1 MGVEIG
7 GGAEVGRS
15 RGFFGGLLVVALTAL
30 LIAAPAAAEWRTA
43 TAVPGVSAADPDT
56 AVEVGLSDDGGAAI
70 AYRSG
75 GQVRVATRE
84 TAAGS
89 WSNQTIQETPAGSS
103 SLDLEMNAAGD
114 VAVGFLVDQAGG
126 LAAVAYRP
134 AGGSWEPTSIL
145 DTNTLDGGAGT
156 LDLAI
161 NSDGDV
167 VAGWSAHETGTPP
180 KNVVRAVVRQKSGQW
195 PAVDAYDTLVKE
207 DDETGGGGVVL
218 APTPCG
224 GPAVAIDDAGHA
236 LALWSGVYASFE
248 RSGGTEEVLCG
259 LSKSN
264 YEGGSWG
271 GRWDI
276 TTRPPVGYMATSGSG
291 PFVGAPVA
299 ASEPVRGALTLAFI
313 EDTNVPGGVSGWATV
328 TTAGRVD
335 EGPIDGRETRRIGIA
350 GEPAVGATG
359 GYRAISTVET
369 DDSGTDHAARAAT
382 GKAYFGFP
390 LGATLTTAALTNPAI
405 DAGGDNSA
413 FALFDD
419 HVPTRKV
426 VAWTANGGGAFMGPK
441 TLIEG
446 NTTTP
451 DVAANCHGDAL
462 FAAGGPAGLYFA
474 DYVSGNTTCGSGED
488 KPENAP
494 GDGAEPSSAT
504 PPSSGPLEIVVGPP
518 RSTDNGRVRVVLT
531 TPKGGDAVFR
541 GSAWIEAGGPA
552 TGSTKKRIVVTKK
565 SVTFPG
571 PGTQMIVLA
580 PNARARRVI
589 RRQGRLAAKL
599 SIVFTAPGDP
609 VATASRSILFKVHKG
624 PEQGK

>member
-1 MGVEIG
+1 
-7 GGAEVGRS
+7 
-15 RGFFGGLLVVALTAL
+15 LLVAALTAL
-30 LIAAPAAAEWRTA
+30 LIAAAPAAAEWQTA
-43 TAVPGVSAADPDT
+43 TAVPGISAVDSNT

-84 TAAGS
+84 TATGS
-89 WSNQTIQETPAGSS
+89 WSNETIQETPAGSS

-134 AGGSWEPTSIL
+134 AGGPWEPTSIL
-145 DTNTLDGGAGT
+145 DMNTLGGGAGT

-161 NSDGDV
+161 NSHGDV

-180 KNVVRAVVRQKSGQW
+180 KNVIRAVVRQKSGQW
-195 PAVDAYDTLVKE
+195 PAAGAYDTLVKE
-207 DDETGGGGVVL
+207 DDETGGGGAVF

-271 GRWDI
+271 SRWDI

-313 EDTNVPGGVSGWATV
+313 EDTNVPGGVNGWATV

-335 EGPIDGRETRRIGIA
+335 EGPIDGRETRRIGVA
-350 GEPAVGATG
+350 GDLAVGATG
-359 GYRAISTVET
+359 GFRAISTSEQDEVEAPA
-369 DDSGTDHAARAAT
+369 GTPGYAARAAI
-382 GKAYFGFP
+382 GRAYFGFP
-390 LGATLTTAALTNPAI
+390 LGATLTTEALRSPAI

-413 FALFDD
+413 FALFES
-419 HVPTRKV
+419 VLPTRRV
-426 VAWTANGGGAFMGPK
+426 LAWTASPGGAFVGPDV
-441 TLIEG
+441 LIEN

-451 DVAANCHGDAL
+451 DVAANGNGEAL
-462 FAAGGPAGLYFA
+462 AAAGAATGILYA
-474 DYVSGNTTCGSGED
+474 DYRSGSAEEAPRQPANK
-488 KPENAP
+488 KPAKIVVKGARP
-494 GDGAEPSSAT
+494 TGDGKVRLIIAT
-504 PPSSGPLEIVVGPP
+504 PKAGI
-518 RSTDNGRVRVVLT
+518 
-531 TPKGGDAVFR
+531 AVFL
-541 GSAWIEAGGPA
+541 GSA
-552 TGSTKKRIVVTKK
+552 SVTKT
-565 SVTFPG
+565 VALPR
-571 PGTQMIVLA
+571 PGTRTILLA
-580 PNARARRVI
+580 PNRKARRVI
-589 RRQGRLAAKL
+589 RRSGKLTARL
-599 SIVFTAPGDP
+599 SIAFSAPGDP
-609 VATASRSILFKVHKG
+609 VGIASRDIFFRAPKG
-624 PEQGK
+624 KSKGR